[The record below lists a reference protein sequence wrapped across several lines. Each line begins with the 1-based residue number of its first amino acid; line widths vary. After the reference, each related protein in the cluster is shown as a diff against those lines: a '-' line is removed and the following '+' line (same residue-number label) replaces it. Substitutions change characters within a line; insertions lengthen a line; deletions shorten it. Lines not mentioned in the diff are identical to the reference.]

1 SIARAAHFDPPSS
14 DRFSR
19 ESCRIVINA
28 DAHPPLIFRDVVDTV
43 WNGLAEI
50 LIHEVM
56 NTNFLRAA
64 LWLPFTSVVFK
75 VADQFFLFGIDRD
88 GRLTAILDRSNH
100 DIDMLKLRIPIRMR
114 RAFPRLAIA
123 LQTIA
128 RRFQQTTHS
137 ILADFAFSCR
147 QLTSQSSGA
156 FARLA

>member
-1 SIARAAHFDPPSS
+1 MLNLVPLAGTRWEMANMNPQTQVIRQILQGHFPQPTTTAVAAAAICCDQQLAGRSIARAAHFDPPSS

-75 VADQFFLFGIDRD
+75 
-88 GRLTAILDRSNH
+88 
-100 DIDMLKLRIPIRMR
+100 
-114 RAFPRLAIA
+114 
-123 LQTIA
+123 
-128 RRFQQTTHS
+128 
-137 ILADFAFSCR
+137 
-147 QLTSQSSGA
+147 
-156 FARLA
+156 